1 MKNKNL
7 NPWEKF
13 KKLETVYAYGLCTLY
28 ALMVLFAGAII
39 SVPVTMTI
47 NLKAYVIFVI
57 IFLSI
62 AVTYFL
68 FTVIC
73 GKCLKK
79 KKINFELQACDKKV
93 QQSGINFRIT
103 NDEKDNTVD
112 RLLNGDRIEIPS
124 DLLGH
129 PDGRIYIQWVKEPKA
144 TKVVEKKKAK
154 K

>member
-7 NPWEKF
+7 NPWEKV
-13 KKLETVYAYGLCTLY
+13 KKSETIYAYGLCTLY

-62 AVTYFL
+62 AVTYVL
-68 FTVIC
+68 FTVLC
-73 GKCLKK
+73 GKWLKK
-79 KKINFELQACDKKV
+79 KKANFELQACDKKV
-93 QQSGINFRIT
+93 QQSGLYLHIT

-112 RLLNGDRIEIPS
+112 RLLNGEKIEIPS
-124 DLLGH
+124 DILGH
-129 PDGRIYIQWVKEPKA
+129 PDGRIYVQWVKEP
-144 TKVVEKKKAK
+144 EKKETK
-154 K
+154 KKTTKK